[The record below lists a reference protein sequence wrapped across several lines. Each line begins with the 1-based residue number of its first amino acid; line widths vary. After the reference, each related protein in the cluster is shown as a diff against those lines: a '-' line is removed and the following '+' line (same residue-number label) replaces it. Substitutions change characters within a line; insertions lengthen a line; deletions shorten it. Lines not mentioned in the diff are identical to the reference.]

1 MNKISRDATKQEGT
15 EEDLH
20 GTDVKLLEFIGGQS
34 VKLKF
39 FHKLFVIIEKQYDDM
54 ASRYRG
60 AKRL

>member
-1 MNKISRDATKQEGT
+1 MQPNRKEQ

-20 GTDVKLLEFIGGQS
+20 GTDLKLLEFIGGQS
-34 VKLKF
+34 VKLIF
-39 FHKLFVIIEKQYDDM
+39 FQMLFVIIEKQYDDM